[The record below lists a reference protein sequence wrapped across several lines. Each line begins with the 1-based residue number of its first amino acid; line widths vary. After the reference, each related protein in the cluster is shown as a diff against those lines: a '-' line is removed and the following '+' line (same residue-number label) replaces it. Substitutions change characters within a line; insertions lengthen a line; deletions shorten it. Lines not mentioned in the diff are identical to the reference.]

1 MSSFSMERRKNL
13 DVAKKS
19 RTNFL
24 LLADAPR
31 RMDDDFSIE
40 IEKIIAD
47 DGNRRGSGKR
57 NRTNRLSRARA
68 GLWPDL
74 NT

>member
-1 MSSFSMERRKNL
+1 MK
-13 DVAKKS
+13 
-19 RTNFL
+19 FL
-24 LLADAPR
+24 LLADAP
-31 RMDDDFSIE
+31 DDFSIE

-57 NRTNRLSRARA
+57 NHTNRLSRARA
-68 GLWPDL
+68 GRWPDL

>member
-1 MSSFSMERRKNL
+1 MEKKN
-13 DVAKKS
+13 

-24 LLADAPR
+24 LLRDGWMISR
-31 RMDDDFSIE
+31 SE
-40 IEKIIAD
+40 IEKIIAN

-68 GLWPDL
+68 GRWPDL

>member
-1 MSSFSMERRKNL
+1 MK
-13 DVAKKS
+13 
-19 RTNFL
+19 FL
-24 LLADAPR
+24 LLADAS
-31 RMDDDFSIE
+31 DDFSIE

-68 GLWPDL
+68 GRWPDL